1 MILRPPKVEP
11 ALPEWPEPVQ
21 GAKYLRI
28 LHKHVLALRGKATP
42 DPHGNRDLF
51 LDDVVLAHLYAF
63 FNPTIKSLRVI
74 EDFSK
79 TRQSKKHI
87 KAPKIARST
96 LSDFHKVVDPTL
108 LQPIIAHLHSEARK
122 KNCLP
127 GGLPETVMLLLLVDG
142 SYFAVAA
149 NVAWAVHHATNNG
162 KKKASVRADFHINAA
177 TWLPEIIDVHG
188 ADISEA
194 DSAAMHIKPGAVHVY
209 DRGIFSFELV
219 QAQHDAKAF
228 FVHRL
233 CKPGPRTPKLEIVE
247 ERPLTDAQRHAGV
260 LADRLV
266 RFTGSRN
273 REAPDIVLREVILT
287 SPGEADGE
295 IRLLTN
301 LTHRADNGAGI
312 ADETLDAATV
322 GLLYRYRWQV
332 ELFFRW
338 LKVFAH
344 FEHMISHSANGVLLS
359 FYVAVIGVLLICLFT
374 NTRPSKYAYIMLS
387 WVANGNA
394 TLEEIAPILA
404 ERHRQIA
411 VENAG
416 KARRAEKKKNG

>member
-1 MILRPPKVEP
+1 MILRPRKEVPEV
-11 ALPEWPEPVQ
+11 PEWPEPVQ

-63 FNPTIKSLRVI
+63 FNPTIKSLRII

-79 TRQSKKHI
+79 TRQAKKHI

-108 LQPIIAHLHSEARK
+108 LQPIITRLHDEARK

-127 GGLPETVMLLLLVDG
+127 GGLPETVMQLFAVDG
-142 SYFAVAA
+142 SYFALAA
-149 NVAWAVHHATNNG
+149 NVAWAVQHATNNG
-162 KKKASVRADFHINAA
+162 KKKASARLDVHLDVA

-188 ADISEA
+188 ADVSEA
-194 DSAAMHIKPGAVHVY
+194 ESAAMHIKPGAIHVY
-209 DRGIFSFELV
+209 DRGILSFQLI
-219 QAQHDAKAF
+219 QAQHDAEAF

-233 CKPGPRTPKLEIVE
+233 CKPGPRTPKLEIVA
-247 ERPLTDAQRHAGV
+247 ERPLTDTQRNAGV
-260 LADRLV
+260 IADHLV

-287 SPGEADGE
+287 SPGETDGE

-301 LTHRADNGAGI
+301 LTNGADI
-312 ADETLDAATV
+312 ADEILDAVTV

-344 FEHMISHSANGVLLS
+344 FEHMISHSPNGVLLS

-416 KARRAEKKKNG
+416 KARRAAKKKNG